1 VLDEL
6 QRPFVVHVVKG
17 NHHTLPTSSSSQIE
31 SQSFVHITPL
41 KDRH

>member
-1 VLDEL
+1 VLDKL
-6 QRPFVVHVVKG
+6 QQPFSRQIIEG
-17 NHHTLPTSSSSQIE
+17 NHHTLPTSSSSQVE